1 MSEVSSVHCV
11 LVLLNDIP
19 LKLDSVGAG
28 LAKER
33 VAEGGAEGILGKLIP
48 ASVTGDGDVF
58 HVCIVVYRARKARE
72 NVEKVGRVNLC
83 SIRT

>member
-28 LAKER
+28 LAEER

-48 ASVTGDGDVF
+48 AGVTGDGDVF

>member
-19 LKLDSVGAG
+19 LKLDSVSAG
-28 LAKER
+28 LAEER
-33 VAEGGAEGILGKLIP
+33 VAERRAEGILGKLIP

-72 NVEKVGRVNLC
+72 NVEKSGRVNLC
-83 SIRT
+83 RIRT